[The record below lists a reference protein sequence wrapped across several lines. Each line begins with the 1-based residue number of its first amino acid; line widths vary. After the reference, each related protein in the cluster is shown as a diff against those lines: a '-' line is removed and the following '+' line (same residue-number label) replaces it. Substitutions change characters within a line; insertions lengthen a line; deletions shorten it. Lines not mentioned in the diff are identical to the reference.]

1 MTAPFGPTL
10 RPAVSSDAAGLI
22 ELWQAAGLRVRRTSV
37 ADLAAELERL
47 GEREPRLALVLAE
60 PGGLVGSLIGTFDGR
75 RGWVNRLAVLP
86 ERQGRGLGRMLLG
99 SFEDRLRELGCR
111 KINLLVAA
119 DNAEVVEFYR
129 AAGYDREEMLFLER
143 WL

>member
-1 MTAPFGPTL
+1 
-10 RPAVSSDAAGLI
+10 
-22 ELWQAAGLRVRRTSV
+22 
-37 ADLAAELERL
+37 
-47 GEREPRLALVLAE
+47 
-60 PGGLVGSLIGTFDGR
+60 
-75 RGWVNRLAVLP
+75 
-86 ERQGRGLGRMLLG
+86 MLLG